1 MWGKRIW
8 AKSRNIVKLEDCY
21 FYHTIDLPG
30 YGTIQGDWDLRN
42 REPSYLGNVNFQG
55 KSVLELGTANG
66 YLCFYMEKQ
75 GANVTAYDLSKEQEW
90 DIVPYVKYDYKQQI
104 LLRKEVINKINNAF
118 WLAHRL
124 YKSNAKMVYGTVYE
138 IPDAIGE
145 FDICTFGCIL
155 LHLRDPFLAL
165 QRASPHIKDMIII
178 TDKPNQVANE
188 DNNNRIKNRTM
199 RFLPDSST
207 CEPFETWWELSP
219 ELLTEFIKILG
230 FEHTQLTYHT
240 QLYRGYEIKLFTLV
254 GRRS

>member
-1 MWGKRIW
+1 MWRKRIW

-30 YGTIQGDWDLRN
+30 YGTIHGEWDLRN

-55 KSVLELGTANG
+55 KSVLELGTADG

-75 GANVTAYDLSKEQEW
+75 GATVTVYDLSKEQVW
-90 DIVPYVKYDYKQQI
+90 DIVPYSKCDYKQQI
-104 LLRKEVINKINNAF
+104 LLRKEHINKINNAF

-165 QRASPHIKDMIII
+165 QRASSHIKDTIII
-178 TDKPNQVANE
+178 TDMPNEVANE
-188 DNNNRIKNRTM
+188 DNNNYITHRTM

-207 CEPFETWWELSP
+207 CQHRDTWWLLSP
-219 ELLTEFIKILG
+219 ELIAEFIKILG
-230 FEHTQLTYHT
+230 FEHSQLTYDT
-240 QLYRGYEIKLFTLV
+240 YLNQGNETKLFTLV